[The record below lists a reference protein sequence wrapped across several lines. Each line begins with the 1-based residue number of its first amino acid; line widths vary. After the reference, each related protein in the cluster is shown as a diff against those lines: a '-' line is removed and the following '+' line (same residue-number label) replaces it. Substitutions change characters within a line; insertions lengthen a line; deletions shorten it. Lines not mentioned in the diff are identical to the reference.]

1 MIGWTGTAHYVALA
15 VGGPLG
21 AALYGVAGFGGIAR
35 ITLVIPVLTAALIL
49 PRPGPMPVPKRE
61 GEGPSVLAAVART
74 GMAAGLAG
82 FSYRAMAFFSVLLF
96 LDRGWQPTW
105 APFSAF
111 AVALVL
117 MRLAF
122 SSLPDRLGGRRT
134 ALVFLSVQM
143 LGLAGLMQGTYETV
157 ALAASFLAGAG
168 YAFIYPAL
176 GREAVRGV
184 APERVGRALGYYS
197 AFFDLSMGVSGLL
210 LGQIAD
216 RVGLWAGLTGR

>member
-49 PRPGPMPVPKRE
+49 PRPGPVPVPRTLGK
-61 GEGPSVLAAVART
+61 GPSVLAAVTRP
-74 GMAAGLAG
+74 GMAAGMAG
-82 FSYRAMAFFSVLLF
+82 LSYSAMAFFSVLLF

-117 MRLAF
+117 MQLAF

-176 GREAVRGV
+176 GREAERAVG
-184 APERVGRALGYYS
+184 PERVGRALGYYS

-216 RVGLWAGLTGR
+216 RVGLWSGLTGR